1 MSLLAAT
8 QGLLERTYAART
20 GVRDLGRFIIG
31 DEGYRR
37 LSRRHTIEEVVT
49 DRWAVEVGAAGEMT
63 RPRVLVRRRRDG
75 GAALS
80 IYFPDDLIARLEAR
94 PPAAVLDEG
103 NVDDFADFV
112 EEIDHFLVLY
122 GGLTGGREMQ
132 LLALETRANVSKAL
146 VISHFLGR
154 LGGRRRLKESER
166 RWVRYHLF
174 DKKRFTDAD
183 SRVRRRYRDARR
195 FAVRL
200 LDRLERLPPRS
211 RIRELRRWNAQTAP
225 AMVRELAG
233 VDA

>member
-8 QGLLERTYAART
+8 QGLLERTYGART
-20 GVRDLGRFIIG
+20 GLADLGRFIIG
-31 DEGYRR
+31 DQGYRR
-37 LSRRHTIEEVVT
+37 ISRRHAIKEVVT
-49 DRWAVEVGAAGEMT
+49 DPWGVEVGAAGEMP
-63 RPRVLVRRRRDG
+63 RPRVLVRRRRHG

-80 IYFPDDLIARLEAR
+80 IYFPDALIARLETR

-122 GGLTGGREMQ
+122 GGLTQGHELH

-154 LGGRRRLKESER
+154 LAGRGRLDERER

-174 DKKRFTDAD
+174 HKKRYSDAD
-183 SRVRRRYRDARR
+183 PLVRRRYHDARR

-200 LDRLERLPPRS
+200 LDRLESLPARG
-211 RIRELRRWNAQTAP
+211 RIRELRRWNAQTSQ

-233 VDA
+233 V